1 MNQWSLRRKRIILAI
16 VVLILLVFIGIPT
29 FFLFYKDST
38 CFDSKQNGD
47 ETGVDCGG
55 SCQLLCTIES
65 LPLIL
70 KGDPRVLNVTGNIFE
85 VVALVENPNTS
96 GEIYR
101 AKYIFK
107 LYDASSVIPIKIIE
121 GETYVP
127 KSTTFAVFEGPFSIE
142 TGIVPTRATFEW
154 IQESIVWQRNT
165 LKTPELVVTSFNISR
180 ESISP
185 RLDANI
191 ENISLEN
198 ISNID
203 LVALISDDTNNIFAA
218 SKTFINTLPTGE
230 RVPVVFTWPRP
241 FDRKVLDVNIIIRVF
256 PDRSFIR

>member
-1 MNQWSLRRKRIILAI
+1 MNQWSRRRKRIILAI

-107 LYDASSVIPIKIIE
+107 LYDKNGVLLRE
-121 GETYVP
+121 RTGQ
-127 KSTTFAVFEGPFSIE
+127 TFAPANKIMAIFEPDLQTGNQLPARVEFSFTSPAVWIKQESME
-142 TGIVPTRATFEW
+142 TGLAVSQIILSKEDST
-154 IQESIVWQRNT
+154 
-165 LKTPELVVTSFNISR
+165 
-180 ESISP
+180 P
-185 RLDANI
+185 RLSFVLTNKTVKEIKEI
-191 ENISLEN
+191 EAIGIVYNVLGN
-198 ISNID
+198 T
-203 LVALISDDTNNIFAA
+203 VAF
-218 SKTFINTLPTGE
+218 SKTFTNSLCYT
-230 RVPVVFTWPRP
+230 
-241 FDRKVLDVNIIIRVF
+241 
-256 PDRSFIR
+256 FILRRNWTYSNYKIF